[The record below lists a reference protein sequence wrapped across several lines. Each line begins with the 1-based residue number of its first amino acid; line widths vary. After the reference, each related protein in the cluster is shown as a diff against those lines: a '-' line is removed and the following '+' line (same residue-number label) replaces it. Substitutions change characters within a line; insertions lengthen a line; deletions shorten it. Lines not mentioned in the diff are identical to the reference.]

1 MENNDLSFTERFINH
16 IYDDECACYTDDEGF
31 HPCKE
36 QEELHRIAREER
48 ELKENIWQNVAERA
62 ILKKLFE

>member
-48 ELKENIWQNVAERA
+48 ELKENI
-62 ILKKLFE
+62 